1 MKENYIV
8 VTSGGTV
15 RATLTSRVEEILTEF
30 KPKGCPFGNYSML
43 NLLQDWLGMYAWQLP
58 KNKPM
63 SIVKCIERLD
73 VDGKSIYKESM
84 IRLIEVAA

>member
-1 MKENYIV
+1 MKENYVV

-15 RATLTSRVEEILTEF
+15 RTTLTSRVKEILIES

-43 NLLQDWLGMYAWQLP
+43 NLLQDWLGMYSWQLP

-63 SIVKCIERLD
+63 SVIECIKRLD
-73 VDGKSIYKESM
+73 TDGKSIYKESM
-84 IRLIEVAA
+84 IRLIEAAI

>member
-15 RATLTSRVEEILTEF
+15 RATLTSGVKEILTEF

-43 NLLQDWLGMYAWQLP
+43 NLLQDWLGMYSWQLL

-63 SIVKCIERLD
+63 SLVECVERLD
-73 VDGKSIYKESM
+73 TDGTSIYKESM
-84 IRLIEVAA
+84 IRLIEAVA

>member
-15 RATLTSRVEEILTEF
+15 CTTLTSMVKEILTEF

-43 NLLQDWLGMYAWQLP
+43 NLLQDWLGMYSWQLP

-63 SIVKCIERLD
+63 SVVECIERLD
-73 VDGKSIYKESM
+73 MDGTSVYKKSM
-84 IRLIEVAA
+84 IRLIEAVV